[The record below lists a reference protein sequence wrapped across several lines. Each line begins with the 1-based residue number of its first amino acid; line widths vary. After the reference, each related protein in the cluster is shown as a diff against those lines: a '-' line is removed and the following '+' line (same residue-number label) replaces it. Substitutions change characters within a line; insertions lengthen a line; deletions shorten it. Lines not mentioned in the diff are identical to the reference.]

1 MTSCCPLPRMP
12 WNGAT
17 GAIARCKR
25 VFIGCGH
32 KSRSGPA
39 WPWICGVKPTPK
51 AGNKPWHHF
60 ILHGLDKRGSSAT
73 VSFDGYIAQYLGD
86 GVLVYFGYP
95 VAHEDDAQRAVRTGL
110 GILDAI
116 DPLNTWLALL
126 PEDRVAVRLGV
137 HTGLVV

>member
-51 AGNKPWHHF
+51 AGNKPLHHF
-60 ILHGLDKRGSSAT
+60 ILHGLDKPGSSAT
-73 VSFDGYIAQYLGD
+73 VSFEETFESREEAIEFGFAEGKKLIDGGQLSGPI
-86 GVLVYFGYP
+86 
-95 VAHEDDAQRAVRTGL
+95 
-110 GILDAI
+110 
-116 DPLNTWLALL
+116 N
-126 PEDRVAVRLGV
+126 
-137 HTGLVV
+137 